1 MLICDIKESLSC
13 SKCSKSIVLSTLL
26 PFGFIR
32 GGFENVR
39 VWQDEFVLVGLSLL
53 DILKLQ
59 EAEVIFVFKTFIK
72 SFAKSGSRKKAKGM
86 TVKKMKSK
94 VEIMTDFIKLND
106 ELPVCVAPT
115 VDDLQVLKLQI
126 SDSMSAYFTSV
137 VQHLKD
143 VSSYQ
148 QDFII
153 KAVDARKIC
162 CSEESTCNLAYKN
175 ELLKVRLD
183 ESKKRIP
190 FAEEEA
196 KDLTNIL
203 NVKMTS
209 DSCNLETF

>member
-13 SKCSKSIVLSTLL
+13 SKCSKSFVLSTLL
-26 PFGFIR
+26 PFRFIR
-32 GGFENVR
+32 GGFEDVR
-39 VWQDEFVLVGLSLL
+39 VWQDKFVLVELSLL
-53 DILKLQ
+53 HVLKLQ
-59 EAEVIFVFKTFIK
+59 EAEVIFVFKIFIK
-72 SFAKSGSRKKAKGM
+72 SFAKSGSRKKVKGM

-126 SDSMSAYFTSV
+126 SDSMSGYFTSV

-153 KAVDARKIC
+153 KAVDARKIW
-162 CSEESTCNLAYKN
+162 CSEGSTCNFAYKN
-175 ELLKVRLD
+175 ELLKFRLD
-183 ESKKRIP
+183 ESEKRIP
-190 FAEEEA
+190 FPEEDA
-196 KDLTNIL
+196 KDLMNIL